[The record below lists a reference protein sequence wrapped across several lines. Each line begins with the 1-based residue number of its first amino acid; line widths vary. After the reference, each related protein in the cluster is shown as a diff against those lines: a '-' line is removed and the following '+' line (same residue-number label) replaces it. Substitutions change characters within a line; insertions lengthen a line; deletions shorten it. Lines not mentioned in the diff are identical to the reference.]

1 MQFLPYKS
9 KASGQRYSR
18 TTGETTPWYKSRLL
32 APALALTL
40 IGTTIGLGALGGAE
54 DQPVDR
60 NQNAVYLSGTVIQ
73 DRIRDGRYEA
83 LVEQGNG
90 NQIWITDRSN
100 RNQEKIDREINTG
113 DKVARYGGTL
123 KKR

>member
-1 MQFLPYKS
+1 MQFPFYKS

-18 TTGETTPWYKSRLL
+18 TTGKTRPWYESRLL

-73 DRIRDGRYEA
+73 DQIRDGRYEA